1 MRSNVQADKGEQN
14 CVVLALMLY
23 RGLNLSQAH
32 ECVRSERQVL
42 ACLGCLVSYRPL
54 ASGGVARCL
63 NRDDEGKLEV
73 IYKNRWEGI
82 LGVVLGL
89 GDGRASRR
97 RRADVL

>member
-1 MRSNVQADKGEQN
+1 
-14 CVVLALMLY
+14 MLLL
-23 RGLNLSQAH
+23 GLGL
-32 ECVRSERQVL
+32 
-42 ACLGCLVSYRPL
+42 LVSYRPL

-89 GDGRASRR
+89 GTDAPHAVAEPRSAPMASSCSTEL
-97 RRADVL
+97 AQTTSFITVIK

>member
-1 MRSNVQADKGEQN
+1 M
-14 CVVLALMLY
+14 
-23 RGLNLSQAH
+23 
-32 ECVRSERQVL
+32 
-42 ACLGCLVSYRPL
+42 
-54 ASGGVARCL
+54 

-97 RRADVL
+97 RRAEVRAHVSSELNVSQASVAGILRRLGRDESSEGLTYELMHFWRSRGDKMRLE